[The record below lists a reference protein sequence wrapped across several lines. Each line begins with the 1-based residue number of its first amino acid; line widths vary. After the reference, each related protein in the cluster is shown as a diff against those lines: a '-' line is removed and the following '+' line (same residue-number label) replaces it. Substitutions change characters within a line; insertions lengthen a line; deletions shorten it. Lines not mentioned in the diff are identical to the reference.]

1 MIHIDKSPD
10 IYLILKK
17 YWIYT
22 SKTGTT
28 HGSPYDYDA
37 HIPLIFATGNTK
49 SSTRNEYIRS
59 IDIAPSVAKILNI
72 VYPKDVN
79 GRPIKIK

>member
-1 MIHIDKSPD
+1 MDKSPD
-10 IYLILKK
+10 IFLILKK

-49 SSTRNEYIRS
+49 SSKRNQYIRS

-72 VYPKDVN
+72 TYPKNVN

>member
-1 MIHIDKSPD
+1 MIDIDKSPD
-10 IYLILKK
+10 VFLILKK

-22 SKTGTT
+22 SNTGTT

-49 SSTRNEYIRS
+49 STIRNEYIRS
-59 IDIAPSVAKILNI
+59 IDIAPSLAKILNI
-72 VYPKDVN
+72 SYPKDIN
-79 GRPIKIK
+79 GRSIKIK